1 MNKVWLISDNHFNHQ
16 KIIEYCNRPFKTVE
30 QMNEEMIKKWNSV
43 VKEGDKI
50 YHLGDF
56 GFGSKE
62 QIANVVSKLNGR
74 IFLILGN
81 HDNHTPQWYHDAGVK
96 EVYDHPIIIKDFVV
110 LSHAPQ
116 PFMSGNNGLSF
127 IYGHIHDN
135 NCFPTWTKNS
145 CCVCVER
152 HNYIPI
158 NLEKIIKTWGEI
170 NGEGLENNLI

>member
-1 MNKVWLISDNHFNHQ
+1 MSKVWLISDNHFNHQ

-43 VKEGDKI
+43 VKEDDKI

-62 QIANVVSKLNGR
+62 QIANIISKLNGR

-81 HDNHTPQWYHDAGVK
+81 HDNHTPQWYRDAGVK
-96 EVYDHPIIIKDFVV
+96 EVYDHPIIIKDFIV

-116 PFMSGNNGLSF
+116 PFICDSRTPYVNFFGHVHDSEMF
-127 IYGHIHDN
+127 KTYGPRHF
-135 NCFPTWTKNS
+135 CA
-145 CCVCVER
+145 CVER
-152 HNYIPI
+152 HDYKPVNI
-158 NLEKIIKTWGEI
+158 EEVIKYFRGE
-170 NGEGLENNLI
+170 NDV

>member
-56 GFGSKE
+56 GFGSKK

-81 HDNHTPQWYHDAGVK
+81 HDNHTPQWYRDAGVK
-96 EVYDHPIIIKDFVV
+96 EVYDHPIIIKDFIV

-116 PFMSGNNGLSF
+116 PFICDSRTPYVNFFGHVHDSKMF
-127 IYGHIHDN
+127 ETYGPRHF
-135 NCFPTWTKNS
+135 CA
-145 CCVCVER
+145 CVER
-152 HNYIPI
+152 HDYKPVNI
-158 NLEKIIKTWGEI
+158 EEVIKYFQER
-170 NGEGLENNLI
+170 EEE

>member
-1 MNKVWLISDNHFNHQ
+1 MK
-16 KIIEYCNRPFKTVE
+16 R
-30 QMNEEMIKKWNSV
+30 WNSV

-81 HDNHTPQWYHDAGVK
+81 HDNHTPQWYRDAGIK
-96 EVYDHPIIIKDFVV
+96 EVYDHPIIIKDFIV

-116 PFMSGNNGLSF
+116 PFICDSRTPYVNFFGHVHDSKMF
-127 IYGHIHDN
+127 ETYGPRHF
-135 NCFPTWTKNS
+135 CA
-145 CCVCVER
+145 CVER
-152 HNYIPI
+152 HNYKPVNIEEVI
-158 NLEKIIKTWGEI
+158 KYFQEKGE
-170 NGEGLENNLI
+170 E

>member
-1 MNKVWLISDNHFNHQ
+1 MSKVWLISDNHFNHQ

-43 VKEGDKI
+43 VKEDDKI

-62 QIANVVSKLNGR
+62 QIANIISKLNGR

-81 HDNHTPQWYHDAGVK
+81 HDNHTPQWYRDAGVK
-96 EVYDHPIIIKDFVV
+96 EVYDHPIIIKDFIV

-116 PFMSGNNGLSF
+116 PSICDSRTPYVNFFGHVHDSEMF
-127 IYGHIHDN
+127 KTYGPRHF
-135 NCFPTWTKNS
+135 CA
-145 CCVCVER
+145 CVER
-152 HNYIPI
+152 HNYKPVNIEEVI
-158 NLEKIIKTWGEI
+158 KYFQEKGE
-170 NGEGLENNLI
+170 E

>member
-1 MNKVWLISDNHFNHQ
+1 MSKVWLISDNHFNHQ

-43 VKEGDKI
+43 VKKDDKI

-74 IFLILGN
+74 IFLVLGN
-81 HDNHTPQWYHDAGVK
+81 HDNHTPQWYRDAGIK
-96 EVYDHPIIIKDFVV
+96 EVYDHPIIIKDFIV

-116 PFMSGNNGLSF
+116 PFICDSRTPYVNFFGHVHDSKMF
-127 IYGHIHDN
+127 ETYGPRHF
-135 NCFPTWTKNS
+135 CA
-145 CCVCVER
+145 CVER
-152 HNYIPI
+152 HDYKPVNI
-158 NLEKIIKTWGEI
+158 EEIIKHFQGE
-170 NGEGLENNLI
+170 NDV

>member
-1 MNKVWLISDNHFNHQ
+1 MSKVWLISDNHFNHQ

-43 VKEGDKI
+43 VKEDDKI

-62 QIANVVSKLNGR
+62 QIANIISKLNGR

-81 HDNHTPQWYHDAGVK
+81 HDNHTPQWYRDAGVK
-96 EVYDHPIIIKDFVV
+96 EVYDHPIIIKDFIV

-116 PFMSGNNGLSF
+116 PFICDSRTPYVNFFGHVHDSKMF
-127 IYGHIHDN
+127 ETYGPRHF
-135 NCFPTWTKNS
+135 CA
-145 CCVCVER
+145 CVER
-152 HNYIPI
+152 HNYKPVNIEEVI
-158 NLEKIIKTWGEI
+158 KYFQEKGE
-170 NGEGLENNLI
+170 E

>member
-1 MNKVWLISDNHFNHQ
+1 MSKVWLISDNHFNHQ

-43 VKEGDKI
+43 VKEDDKI

-62 QIANVVSKLNGR
+62 QIANVISKLNGR

-81 HDNHTPQWYHDAGVK
+81 YDNHTPQWYRDAGVK
-96 EVYDHPIIIKDFVV
+96 EVYDHPIIIKDFIV

-116 PFMSGNNGLSF
+116 PFICDSRTPYVNF
-127 IYGHIHDN
+127 FGHIHDSKMFETYGPRHF
-135 NCFPTWTKNS
+135 CA
-145 CCVCVER
+145 CVER
-152 HNYIPI
+152 HDYKPVNIEEVI
-158 NLEKIIKTWGEI
+158 KHFQRGEK
-170 NGEGLENNLI
+170 

>member
-1 MNKVWLISDNHFNHQ
+1 MSKVWLISDNHFNHQ

-43 VKEGDKI
+43 VKEDDKI

-62 QIANVVSKLNGR
+62 QIANVISKLNGR

-81 HDNHTPQWYHDAGVK
+81 HDNHTPQWYRDAGVK
-96 EVYDHPIIIKDFVV
+96 EVYDHPIIIKDFIV

-116 PFMSGNNGLSF
+116 PFICDSRTPYVNFFGHVHDSKMF
-127 IYGHIHDN
+127 ETYGPRHF
-135 NCFPTWTKNS
+135 CA
-145 CCVCVER
+145 CVER
-152 HNYIPI
+152 HNYKPVNIEEVI
-158 NLEKIIKTWGEI
+158 KYFQEKGE
-170 NGEGLENNLI
+170 E

>member
-1 MNKVWLISDNHFNHQ
+1 MSKVWLISDNHFNHQ

-43 VKEGDKI
+43 VKEDDKI

-62 QIANVVSKLNGR
+62 QIANVISKLNGR

-81 HDNHTPQWYHDAGVK
+81 HDNHTPQWYRDAGIK
-96 EVYDHPIIIKDFVV
+96 EVYDRPIIIKDFIV

-116 PFMSGNNGLSF
+116 PFICDSRTPYVNFFGHVHDSKMF
-127 IYGHIHDN
+127 ETYGPRHF
-135 NCFPTWTKNS
+135 CA
-145 CCVCVER
+145 CVER
-152 HNYIPI
+152 HNYKPVNIEEVI
-158 NLEKIIKTWGEI
+158 KYFQEKGE
-170 NGEGLENNLI
+170 E